1 MNYFEYPQ
9 KGTGQVSYLWNGQPM
24 SLDFSSLQFDWQNM
38 ADIYNSDSTA
48 AQKTAV
54 ATLMKACGY
63 AMNSEYG
70 TAATSASVYLWAPA
84 LVNYFG
90 YAPSLQPVNRIYYTL
105 SDWEN
110 LIYNSLQSGS
120 PVLYS
125 GIGATVGHAFV
136 CDGYSADGYFHF
148 NWGWSGLSNGYFLL
162 SALNPSALGIGGGSG
177 GFNSGQI
184 AVVNIKP
191 SYSGAAMTY
200 AMGLLEGTTMTYS
213 NVSRNFS
220 LVGGFMNLSNNA
232 IKAKVGFEVTAS
244 DGTVQYAGATGSYLD
259 YPIASSTSSIARR
272 LPELLPDGTYRVRPA
287 FAVQVNGEEKWYPM
301 LLPATMKPYWQ
312 LVMANGKG
320 TLEAQQQNTNVTV
333 TNLRTLTTPHRNCDF
348 KVGATIANR
357 GETEFMSGVYVTF
370 TDNNGKLLLRSDA
383 NPVDIMKGD
392 SVSFEALVT
401 PSDRLPAATVNMHL
415 EVLNEYNSGE
425 YLSISPT
432 VPVNVLPYTS
442 DIELKAT
449 EFYVENADSV
459 NTAAVALHITA
470 KCTKGYYANPL
481 RVWVREAEGSGSWG
495 TMMLTPFIFLDEG
508 EQQHLVYTFQYPQ
521 GEKGKKYN
529 VVSNYLIGNSQA
541 WFGSCDFT
549 VDNTIGVDAI
559 EDDAQTEPLYFTL
572 QGIKV
577 AQPSA
582 PGIYIEVRGKKVRKL
597 IIP

>member
-38 ADIYNSDSTA
+38 ADIYNSNSTA

-63 AMNSEYG
+63 AVNSEYG

-232 IKAKVGFEVTAS
+232 IKAKLGFEVTAS
-244 DGTVQYAGATGSYLD
+244 DGTVQYAGATGSYLN

-333 TNLRTLTTPHRNCDF
+333 TNLRTLTRPHRNCDF

-415 EVLNEYNSGE
+415 EVLNEYN
-425 YLSISPT
+425 
-432 VPVNVLPYTS
+432 
-442 DIELKAT
+442 
-449 EFYVENADSV
+449 
-459 NTAAVALHITA
+459 
-470 KCTKGYYANPL
+470 
-481 RVWVREAEGSGSWG
+481 
-495 TMMLTPFIFLDEG
+495 
-508 EQQHLVYTFQYPQ
+508 
-521 GEKGKKYN
+521 
-529 VVSNYLIGNSQA
+529 
-541 WFGSCDFT
+541 
-549 VDNTIGVDAI
+549 
-559 EDDAQTEPLYFTL
+559 
-572 QGIKV
+572 
-577 AQPSA
+577 
-582 PGIYIEVRGKKVRKL
+582 
-597 IIP
+597 